1 MLRYVAVPFIALVLT
16 ATVAAAQ
23 QTVPPAAPT
32 IGASGGVGAGIS
44 IPAGQLSDT
53 HTAGYALAGLVD
65 FSAAEQPYSFR
76 AELIF
81 QHYDKKSTAPIGTH
95 SMNITSLG
103 ASVLIR
109 SPQRQASS
117 VFALGGIAIYRL
129 TDGGTKPGFNGGV
142 GLEVPLTFFVG
153 MADVRMHVI
162 LTESRPSF
170 TIPITLGARFL
181 RTTILSR
188 RPFTNP
194 TRV

>member
-1 MLRYVAVPFIALVLT
+1 MSRFLCGALVALL
-16 ATVAAAQ
+16 ALGSSAAAQ
-23 QTVPPAAPT
+23 QSVPPASPT
-32 IGASGGVGAGIS
+32 IGASAGGGAGIAVPVGS
-44 IPAGQLSDT
+44 LADT
-53 HTAGYALAGLVD
+53 HTAGYTIEGLVD
-65 FSAAEQPYSFR
+65 FSAADQPYSFR

-170 TIPITLGARFL
+170 TIPITLGARF
-181 RTTILSR
+181 
-188 RPFTNP
+188 
-194 TRV
+194 